1 MAARASKAR
10 RAGGPGRR
18 VVVGVSGS
26 IAAYKACTVV
36 RLLVK
41 AGCEVRVAMT
51 ANAGKFVSP
60 LTLAALSRGPV
71 VQDLMDPAHWDMAHL
86 SLASWAERVLVAPAT
101 ADLMARLAAGRACG
115 PVEATVLST
124 KAPVYVAPAMDT
136 EMWEHPATR
145 ENVERLQKFGYQVLG
160 PVSGPLASG
169 RVGMGRLLEPDE
181 LVRLALT

>member
-1 MAARASKAR
+1 MARAPR
-10 RAGGPGRR
+10 GGPRR
-18 VVVGVSGS
+18 VVLGVSGS

-51 ANAGKFVSP
+51 ANAAKFVSP
-60 LTLAALSRGPV
+60 LTLSALSRGPV
-71 VQDLMDPAHWDMAHL
+71 VTDLMDSAHWDMAHL

-101 ADLMARLAAGRACG
+101 ADLIARLAVGRACG

-124 KAPVYVAPAMDT
+124 KAPVFVAPAMDT
-136 EMWEHPATR
+136 EMWEHAATQD
-145 ENVERLQKFGYQVLG
+145 NVKRLAKLGYKVLG

-169 RVGMGRLLEPDE
+169 RVGMGRLVEPDE
-181 LVRLALT
+181 LVRLALR